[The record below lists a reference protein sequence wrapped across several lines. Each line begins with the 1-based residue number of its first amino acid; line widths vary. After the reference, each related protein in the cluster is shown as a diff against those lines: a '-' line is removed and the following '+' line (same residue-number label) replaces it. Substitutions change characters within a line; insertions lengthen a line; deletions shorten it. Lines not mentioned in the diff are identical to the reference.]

1 MYKKLKLVESEKKDL
16 KESNFDKAQAILP
29 LDNYHSMGIIV
40 SDNGETVQYMY
51 SNEDTV
57 YESEIEFDE
66 EGNPYFK
73 DEQGEKW
80 MISDFM
86 RTNLGESVL
95 SGKANLTEADDDIEE
110 LQDKA
115 EEDLENQEELE
126 DTLDSEENQEEN
138 PVEEESELDNQLNEL
153 RDILVD
159 LDLNLYQ
166 ITDKEDL
173 NNSIYVIGKVADESN
188 DILMLIDTQP
198 EEVNSEEIPEEE
210 PIINDIDI
218 DNKDLKEAVIPNH
231 NNLTCPKCKSNNY
244 VEIDDGEYEDGT
256 QEYHYECKDC
266 GYISNKDGYDL
277 EEADERT
284 YKDEDEAEY
293 YRNKELYANSNLA
306 RHKEAMEK
314 AAKACKEKGIK
325 LDEAE
330 EIETPE
336 EEEDNKTELEQ
347 RFDFVKLPST
357 FEEVNK
363 LNPRYGEE
371 LTPDHDAIVE
381 YLMNCLI
388 EINPEAAEELQKEEP
403 NETPIEPEEDID
415 LDISID
421 GEEDLEDEDKY

>member
-1 MYKKLKLVESEKKDL
+1 MYKKLKLVESENKNL
-16 KESNFDKAQAILP
+16 KESNFDKAQAVLP
-29 LDNYHSMGIIV
+29 LSNTLAIGIIV
-40 SDNGETVQYMY
+40 SDDGETVQYMY
-51 SNEDTV
+51 SNDEDKV

-66 EGNPYFK
+66 EGNPFFR

-86 RTNLGESVL
+86 RTNLGESIV
-95 SGKANLTEADDDIEE
+95 SDTKANLTEAEDEVEE

-126 DTLDSEENQEEN
+126 DTVDSEEDQEEN
-138 PVEEESELDNQLNEL
+138 PVEEESELDKQLDEL

-173 NNSIYVIGKVADESN
+173 NNSIYIIGKVADESN
-188 DILMLIDTQP
+188 DVLMLVDTQP

-218 DNKDLKEAVIPNH
+218 NNEELKE
-231 NNLTCPKCKSNNY
+231 S
-244 VEIDDGEYEDGT
+244 
-256 QEYHYECKDC
+256 
-266 GYISNKDGYDL
+266 
-277 EEADERT
+277 DEKT

-306 RHKEAMEK
+306 RHREAMKK

-330 EIETPE
+330 DLENNE
-336 EEEDNKTELEQ
+336 ESEEDEHKTELEQ

-357 FEEVNK
+357 FEEINK

-371 LTPDHDAIVE
+371 LTPDHETIVE

-388 EINPEAAEELQKEEP
+388 EINPEAAEELQKDEVPE
-403 NETPIEPEEDID
+403 ETPIEPQEDID
-415 LDISID
+415 LDIDID
-421 GEEDLEDEDKY
+421 NEEDLENED

>member
-1 MYKKLKLVESEKKDL
+1 MYRKLKLVESEKKDL
-16 KESNFDKAQAILP
+16 KESNFDKAQAVLP
-29 LDNYHSMGIIV
+29 LDNYHAMGIIV

-51 SNEDTV
+51 SNNDSV

-66 EGNPYFK
+66 EGNPFFR

-86 RTNLGESVL
+86 RTNLGESIV
-95 SGKANLTEADDDIEE
+95 SDTKANLTEDDIEE

-126 DTLDSEENQEEN
+126 DTLDSEEDQEEN
-138 PVEEESELDNQLNEL
+138 PVEEESELDKQLDEL

-173 NNSIYVIGKVADESN
+173 NNSIYIIGKVADESN
-188 DILMLIDTQP
+188 DVLMLVDTQP

-218 DNKDLKEAVIPNH
+218 NNEELKE
-231 NNLTCPKCKSNNY
+231 S
-244 VEIDDGEYEDGT
+244 
-256 QEYHYECKDC
+256 
-266 GYISNKDGYDL
+266 
-277 EEADERT
+277 DEKT

-306 RHKEAMEK
+306 RHREAMKK

-330 EIETPE
+330 DLENNE
-336 EEEDNKTELEQ
+336 ESEEDEHKTELEQ

-357 FEEVNK
+357 FEEINK

-371 LTPDHDAIVE
+371 LTPDHETIVE

-388 EINPEAAEELQKEEP
+388 EINPEAAEELQKDEVPE
-403 NETPIEPEEDID
+403 ETPIEPQEDID
-415 LDISID
+415 LDIDID
-421 GEEDLEDEDKY
+421 NEEDLENED